1 MMTTKVFTGA
11 NVFMSKNLVPP
22 EQFDALHDALK
33 LNGAQ
38 VFLCCDPSRNALNDY
53 HVISS
58 PQHEKFG
65 DLQAKGCNLIGPQC
79 VLSCAKEQRQL
90 PQQEFTC
97 CLAMD
102 GVKILASGF
111 EKDEKVEIGKLVIAM
126 GGILH
131 TKASLDVSFVIVKNV
146 LAAKYKWAVNILK
159 KPVVTIN
166 WLHQCWKEHR
176 LVPQESFKVLPFSGL
191 TICVSRIP
199 ADERKE
205 MERIILQNGGKYS
218 PELTKKCS
226 HLICDIS
233 FLQSFC
239 KRIFFSPEG
248 DKYKVAT
255 RWGHI
260 HTVTKRWFDQ
270 SVARRA
276 CLNEESYPVQA
287 ASNTPNTV
295 RMTHQRS
302 LEKGMKNLQ
311 GLCSSAVTSNGQ
323 SVFCSRAADSD
334 LEATLSQNMSATSP
348 YVSDTK
354 EEEKSPAENPKSDYS
369 APVSTKDEDSGAL
382 TEQEKNGCEGGVADD
397 SQTDDNDLYLAD
409 CRILIVGFNASE
421 MRKLVNLVR
430 KGGGS
435 RYMSFGEKLT
445 HIIAGNPSENE
456 IKELRNLAALGVIH
470 VVKSGWLEDCD
481 RENKEVPVLRKHIA
495 YDLLLPKDPIHCSN
509 RATISTSMKRQGK
522 SQVHTMSSDEHAWR
536 STDSGCAMPSNKSR
550 ELENMNDIRTS
561 LRESR
566 VQHQPYTSNGKD
578 ELKILNESSCA
589 VNGGKPSSTVFKGRR
604 FCFSAS
610 FPADRRAEIIEWV
623 KQGGGVVVEDQDKTI
638 VHFTVECHGM
648 LRSEKDGAAAT
659 FVSSHWIK
667 SCLEDG
673 CLLDVGS
680 HILYSPLPCRVPFPA
695 FQSFC
700 VCVSQYDEKER
711 QLLRN
716 LCFTIGAKFVEK
728 LTKKVTHLL
737 CKFTSG
743 PKYEAACKWGI
754 QPATCEWIYE
764 CIRQNKVVSADPF
777 YPKEVTSED
786 REAGACTV
794 SQFPTQAFRMIS
806 GDTAS
811 QPQTLAQELINVR
824 TEAFAGRSTA
834 KIEMKYSSKLN
845 KKARLLVVEE
855 PNCSLSCSPKENN
868 AFCGANPPEK
878 NLTGSTNVGS
888 SIVPDVAAAIEDLL
902 EQTSKIHDQ
911 KSPSRSECDKE
922 LFTSGCN
929 NLAQGHGDGH
939 ATLGL
944 SNHWTNRFE
953 KEDETQSHS
962 GDATANVY
970 DHFSETQTDS
980 QVVGYAEDLSG
991 RQMIIDRVR
1000 TRSSGMS

>member
-1 MMTTKVFTGA
+1 
-11 NVFMSKNLVPP
+11 
-22 EQFDALHDALK
+22 
-33 LNGAQ
+33 
-38 VFLCCDPSRNALNDY
+38 
-53 HVISS
+53 
-58 PQHEKFG
+58 
-65 DLQAKGCNLIGPQC
+65 
-79 VLSCAKEQRQL
+79 
-90 PQQEFTC
+90 
-97 CLAMD
+97 MD

-111 EKDEKVEIGKLVIAM
+111 EMDEKVEIGKLVIAM
-126 GGILH
+126 GGVLQ

-146 LAAKYKWAVNILK
+146 LAAKYKWAYNILK
-159 KPVVTIN
+159 KPIVTIN

-176 LVPQESFKVLPFSGL
+176 LVPQESFKILPFSGL
-191 TICVSRIP
+191 TISVTRVP
-199 ADERKE
+199 ADERKD
-205 MERIILQNGGKYS
+205 MEKIILQNGGKYS
-218 PELTKKCS
+218 PELTRKCS
-226 HLICDIS
+226 HLICDV
-233 FLQSFC
+233 
-239 KRIFFSPEG
+239 PEG
-248 DKYKVAT
+248 DKFKVAK
-255 RWGHI
+255 RWGCI
-260 HTVTKRWFDQ
+260 HTVTKRWFEQ

-287 ASNTPNTV
+287 GSNTLSTV
-295 RMTHQRS
+295 RMTNQHS
-302 LEKGMKNLQ
+302 LEKGIRNLQ
-311 GLCSSAVTSNGQ
+311 GLSSLATASNAEP
-323 SVFCSRAADSD
+323 VFCSRVADSD
-334 LEATLSQNMSATSP
+334 LEATLSQNMSATSS
-348 YVSDTK
+348 YVPVFTK
-354 EEEKSPAENPKSDYS
+354 EPENSPAEYPKSDYS
-369 APVSTKDEDSGAL
+369 APVSTKGEKSGAS
-382 TEQEKNGCEGGVADD
+382 TEQENNGCDGVVADD
-397 SQTDDNDLYLAD
+397 SETDDNDLYLAD

-435 RYMSFGEKLT
+435 RYMSFSEKLT

-509 RATISTSMKRQGK
+509 GAAITTTMKRQGK
-522 SQVHTMSSDEHAWR
+522 SYLHPMSSDEQAWR
-536 STDSGCAMPSNKSR
+536 SRDSRCAMPSYENK
-550 ELENMNDIRTS
+550 ELENMNDVRTS
-561 LRESR
+561 LGENG
-566 VQHQPYTSNGKD
+566 VQHQPYASNGKE
-578 ELKILNESSCA
+578 ELKIPNESSCA
-589 VNGGKPSSTVFKGRR
+589 VDGRKPSSVFEGRQ

-610 FPADRRAEIIEWV
+610 FPADRRAEIVEWV
-623 KQGGGVVVEDQDKTI
+623 NQGGGVVVKDQNDTN

-648 LRSEKDGAAAT
+648 LRSEKAGAATT

-673 CLLDVGS
+673 CLLDVGN

-695 FQSFC
+695 FKSFRL
-700 VCVSQYDEKER
+700 CVSQYDEKER

-737 CKFTSG
+737 CKFTDG

-754 QPATCEWIYE
+754 QPVTCEWIYE
-764 CIRQNKVVSADPF
+764 CINQNKIVSADPF

-786 REAGACTV
+786 RDAGACTV
-794 SQFPTQAFRMIS
+794 SQFPTQAFGMIS

-811 QPQTLAQELINVR
+811 QPQTQPPQELVNVR

-834 KIEMKYSSKLN
+834 KEEKKYSSRWN

-855 PNCSLSCSPKENN
+855 PKCSLPCSPKESN
-868 AFCGANPPEK
+868 AFCGASPPEK
-878 NLTGSTNVGS
+878 NLTGSTNEGS
-888 SIVPDVAAAIEDLL
+888 SAVPDVAAAIEDLL

-911 KSPSRSECDKE
+911 KSPLRSECDKE

-929 NLAQGHGDGH
+929 NLAQAHGDHH

-953 KEDETQSHS
+953 KEDETHSHS

-1000 TRSSGMS
+1000 TRSSGLT

>member
-1 MMTTKVFTGA
+1 MMTTKVFNGA
-11 NVFMSKNLVPP
+11 NVFMSRNLVPP

-38 VFLCCDPSRNALNDY
+38 VLLCCDPSRNAPTDY

-79 VLSCAKEQRQL
+79 VLSCAKEQRPL
-90 PQQEFTC
+90 PQLGFTC

-111 EKDEKVEIGKLVIAM
+111 EMDEKVEIGKLVIAM
-126 GGILH
+126 GGVLQ

-146 LAAKYKWAVNILK
+146 LAAKYKWAYNILK
-159 KPVVTIN
+159 KPIVTIN

-176 LVPQESFKVLPFSGL
+176 LVPQESFKILPFSGL
-191 TICVSRIP
+191 TISVTRVP
-199 ADERKE
+199 ADERKD
-205 MERIILQNGGKYS
+205 MEKIILQNGGKYS
-218 PELTKKCS
+218 PELTRKCS
-226 HLICDIS
+226 HLICDV
-233 FLQSFC
+233 
-239 KRIFFSPEG
+239 PEG
-248 DKYKVAT
+248 DKFKVAK
-255 RWGHI
+255 RWGCI
-260 HTVTKRWFDQ
+260 HTVTKRWFEQ

-287 ASNTPNTV
+287 GSNTLSTV
-295 RMTHQRS
+295 RMTNQHS
-302 LEKGMKNLQ
+302 LEKGIRNLQ
-311 GLCSSAVTSNGQ
+311 GLSSLATASNAEPF
-323 SVFCSRAADSD
+323 FCSRVADSD
-334 LEATLSQNMSATSP
+334 LEATLSQNMSATSS
-348 YVSDTK
+348 YVPVFTK
-354 EEEKSPAENPKSDYS
+354 EPENSPAEYPKSDYS
-369 APVSTKDEDSGAL
+369 APVSTKGEKSGAT
-382 TEQEKNGCEGGVADD
+382 TEQENNGCDGVVADD
-397 SQTDDNDLYLAD
+397 SETDDNDLYLAD

-435 RYMSFGEKLT
+435 RYMSFSEKLT

-495 YDLLLPKDPIHCSN
+495 YDLLLPKDPMHCSN
-509 RATISTSMKRQGK
+509 GAAITTTMKRQGK
-522 SQVHTMSSDEHAWR
+522 SYVHPMSSDEQAWR
-536 STDSGCAMPSNKSR
+536 SKDSRCAMPSYENK
-550 ELENMNDIRTS
+550 ELENMNDVGTS
-561 LRESR
+561 LGENG
-566 VQHQPYTSNGKD
+566 VQHQPYASNGKE
-578 ELKILNESSCA
+578 ELKIPNESSCA
-589 VNGGKPSSTVFKGRR
+589 VNGRKPSSVFEGRQ

-610 FPADRRAEIIEWV
+610 FPADRRAEIVEWV
-623 KQGGGVVVEDQDKTI
+623 NQGGGVVVKDQNDTN

-648 LRSEKDGAAAT
+648 LRSEKAGAATT

-673 CLLDVGS
+673 CLLDVGN

-695 FQSFC
+695 FKSFRL
-700 VCVSQYDEKER
+700 CVSQYDEKER

-737 CKFTSG
+737 CKFTDG

-754 QPATCEWIYE
+754 QPVTCEWIYE
-764 CIRQNKVVSADPF
+764 CIKQNKIVSADPF

-794 SQFPTQAFRMIS
+794 SQFPTQAFGMIS
-806 GDTAS
+806 GDTVS
-811 QPQTLAQELINVR
+811 QPQTQHQELVNVR

-834 KIEMKYSSKLN
+834 KEEKKYSSTWN

-855 PNCSLSCSPKENN
+855 PKCSLSCSPKESN
-868 AFCGANPPEK
+868 AFCGASPPEK
-878 NLTGSTNVGS
+878 NLIGSTNEGS
-888 SIVPDVAAAIEDLL
+888 SAVPDVAAAIEDLL

-929 NLAQGHGDGH
+929 NLAQGHGDHH

-953 KEDETQSHS
+953 KEDETHTHS

-1000 TRSSGMS
+1000 TRSSGLT

>member
-1 MMTTKVFTGA
+1 MTTKVFNGA
-11 NVFMSKNLVPP
+11 NVFMSRNLVPP

-38 VFLCCDPSRNALNDY
+38 VLLCCDPSRNAPTDY

-79 VLSCAKEQRQL
+79 VLSCAKEQRPL
-90 PQQEFTC
+90 PQQGFTC

-111 EKDEKVEIGKLVIAM
+111 EMDEKVEIGKLVIAM
-126 GGILH
+126 GGVLQ

-146 LAAKYKWAVNILK
+146 LAAKYKWAYNILK
-159 KPVVTIN
+159 KPIVTIN

-176 LVPQESFKVLPFSGL
+176 LVPQESFKILPFSGL
-191 TICVSRIP
+191 TISVTRVP
-199 ADERKE
+199 ADERKD
-205 MERIILQNGGKYS
+205 MEKIILQNGGKYS
-218 PELTKKCS
+218 PELTRKCS
-226 HLICDIS
+226 HLICDV
-233 FLQSFC
+233 
-239 KRIFFSPEG
+239 PEG
-248 DKYKVAT
+248 DKFKVAK
-255 RWGHI
+255 RWGCI
-260 HTVTKRWFDQ
+260 HTVTKRWFEQ

-287 ASNTPNTV
+287 GSNTLSTV
-295 RMTHQRS
+295 RMTNQHS
-302 LEKGMKNLQ
+302 LEKGIRNLQ
-311 GLCSSAVTSNGQ
+311 GLSSLATASNAEP
-323 SVFCSRAADSD
+323 VFCSRVADSD
-334 LEATLSQNMSATSP
+334 LEATLSQNMSATSS
-348 YVSDTK
+348 YVPVFTK
-354 EEEKSPAENPKSDYS
+354 EPENSPAEYPKSDYS
-369 APVSTKDEDSGAL
+369 APVSTKGEKSGAS
-382 TEQEKNGCEGGVADD
+382 TEQENNGCDGVVADD
-397 SQTDDNDLYLAD
+397 SETDDNDLYLAD

-435 RYMSFGEKLT
+435 RYMSFSEKLT

-509 RATISTSMKRQGK
+509 GAAITTTMKRQGK
-522 SQVHTMSSDEHAWR
+522 SYLHPMSSDEQAWR
-536 STDSGCAMPSNKSR
+536 SRDSRCAMPSYENK
-550 ELENMNDIRTS
+550 ELENMNDVRTS
-561 LRESR
+561 LGENG
-566 VQHQPYTSNGKD
+566 VQHQPYASNGKE
-578 ELKILNESSCA
+578 ELKIPNESSCA
-589 VNGGKPSSTVFKGRR
+589 VDGRKPSSVFEGRQ

-610 FPADRRAEIIEWV
+610 FPADRRAEIVEWV
-623 KQGGGVVVEDQDKTI
+623 NQGGGVVVKDQNDTN

-648 LRSEKDGAAAT
+648 LRSEKAGAATT

-673 CLLDVGS
+673 CLLDVGN

-695 FQSFC
+695 FKSFRL
-700 VCVSQYDEKER
+700 CVSQYDEKER

-737 CKFTSG
+737 CKFTDG

-754 QPATCEWIYE
+754 QPVTCEWIYE
-764 CIRQNKVVSADPF
+764 CINQNKIVSADPF

-786 REAGACTV
+786 RDAGACTV
-794 SQFPTQAFRMIS
+794 SQFPTQAFGMIS

-811 QPQTLAQELINVR
+811 QPQTQPPQELVNVR

-834 KIEMKYSSKLN
+834 KEEKKYSSRWN

-855 PNCSLSCSPKENN
+855 PKCSLPCSPKESN
-868 AFCGANPPEK
+868 AFCGASPPEK
-878 NLTGSTNVGS
+878 NLTGSTNEGS
-888 SIVPDVAAAIEDLL
+888 SAVPDVAAAIEDLL

-911 KSPSRSECDKE
+911 KSPLRSECDKE

-929 NLAQGHGDGH
+929 NLAQAHGDHH

-953 KEDETQSHS
+953 KEDETHSHS

-1000 TRSSGMS
+1000 TRSSGLT

>member
-1 MMTTKVFTGA
+1 MTTTKVFTGA
-11 NVFMSKNLVPP
+11 YVFMSRNLVPP

-38 VFLCCDPSRNALNDY
+38 VFLCCDPSRNAPTDY

-58 PQHEKFG
+58 THHDKFG

-90 PQQEFTC
+90 PQQGFTC

-111 EKDEKVEIGKLVIAM
+111 EMDEKVEIGKLVNAM
-126 GGILH
+126 GGILQ

-159 KPVVTIN
+159 KPIVTIS

-191 TICVSRIP
+191 TICVTRIP

-205 MERIILQNGGKYS
+205 MEKIILQNGGKYS

-226 HLICDIS
+226 HLICDA
-233 FLQSFC
+233 
-239 KRIFFSPEG
+239 PEG
-248 DKYKVAT
+248 DKYKVAK

-276 CLNEESYPVQA
+276 CLNEESYPVQ
-287 ASNTPNTV
+287 SGSHTSSTV
-295 RMTHQRS
+295 RMTHQHS
-302 LEKGMKNLQ
+302 LEKGMRNLQ
-311 GLCSSAVTSNGQ
+311 GSLAAASSAQ
-323 SVFCSRAADSD
+323 PVFCSRAADSD
-334 LEATLSQNMSATSP
+334 LEATLSQNVSATSS
-348 YVSDTK
+348 YVPITK
-354 EEEKSPAENPKSDYS
+354 EEENSPAVNQKIDYS
-369 APVSTKDEDSGAL
+369 APVSTKDEDSGAP
-382 TEQEKNGCEGGVADD
+382 TEQEKNGCDGGVADD

-409 CRILIVGFNASE
+409 CRILVVGFNATE

-435 RYMSFGEKLT
+435 RYMSFSEKLT

-456 IKELRNLAALGVIH
+456 IKELRNLVALGVIH

-495 YDLLLPKDPIHCSN
+495 YDLLLPKDPIHSSN
-509 RATISTSMKRQGK
+509 GATISTGMKRQGK
-522 SQVHTMSSDEHAWR
+522 SYMHTMSSDEHTQR
-536 STDSGCAMPSNKSR
+536 SMDSGCDMPSNKSK
-550 ELENMNDIRTS
+550 ELENMNDGRTS
-561 LRESR
+561 SRENG
-566 VQHQPYTSNGKD
+566 VQHQRYASNVKD
-578 ELKILNESSCA
+578 EFKILNESSSA
-589 VNGGKPSSTVFKGRR
+589 INSRKPSSVFEGRR
-604 FCFSAS
+604 FCFSAT
-610 FPADRRAEIIEWV
+610 FPTDRRAEIVEWV
-623 KQGGGVVVEDQDKTI
+623 RQGGGEVVEDQNGTV

-648 LRSEKDGAAAT
+648 LRSTKDSVAT

-695 FQSFC
+695 FQSFRL
-700 VCVSQYDEKER
+700 CVSQYDEKER

-737 CKFTSG
+737 CKFTDG
-743 PKYEAACKWGI
+743 PKYEAARKWGI
-754 QPATCEWIYE
+754 QPVTCEWIYE
-764 CIRQNKVVSADPF
+764 CIRQNKIVSADPF

-786 REAGACTV
+786 REAGVCTT

-806 GDTAS
+806 GDPAS
-811 QPQTLAQELINVR
+811 QPQTQPQELKNVR

-834 KIEMKYSSKLN
+834 KQEKKNSSRWN

-855 PNCSLSCSPKENN
+855 FNSSLSCSSKESN
-868 AFCGANPPEK
+868 AFCGANLPEK
-878 NLTGSTNVGS
+878 NPTGSTNDGS
-888 SIVPDVAAAIEDLL
+888 FAVPDVAAAIEDLL

-922 LFTSGCN
+922 VFTSGCN
-929 NLAQGHGDGH
+929 NLAQVHGDHH
-939 ATLGL
+939 AALGL

-953 KEDETQSHS
+953 EKDETQSHS
-962 GDATANVY
+962 GDATANAY

-1000 TRSSGMS
+1000 TRSSGMT

>member
-1 MMTTKVFTGA
+1 MMTTKVFNGT
-11 NVFMSKNLVPP
+11 NVFMSRNLVPP

-38 VFLCCDPSRNALNDY
+38 VFLCCDPSRNAPTDY

-79 VLSCAKEQRQL
+79 VLSCAKEQRPL
-90 PQQEFTC
+90 PQQGFTC

-111 EKDEKVEIGKLVIAM
+111 EMDEKVEIGKLVIAM
-126 GGILH
+126 GGVLQ

-146 LAAKYKWAVNILK
+146 LAAKYKWAYNILK
-159 KPVVTIN
+159 KPIVTVN

-176 LVPQESFKVLPFSGL
+176 LVPQESFKILPFSGL
-191 TICVSRIP
+191 TISVTRVP
-199 ADERKE
+199 A
-205 MERIILQNGGKYS
+205 
-218 PELTKKCS
+218 
-226 HLICDIS
+226 
-233 FLQSFC
+233 
-239 KRIFFSPEG
+239 
-248 DKYKVAT
+248 
-255 RWGHI
+255 
-260 HTVTKRWFDQ
+260 
-270 SVARRA
+270 A

-287 ASNTPNTV
+287 GSNTLSTV
-295 RMTHQRS
+295 RMTNQHS
-302 LEKGMKNLQ
+302 LEKGIRNLQ
-311 GLCSSAVTSNGQ
+311 GLSSLATASNAEP
-323 SVFCSRAADSD
+323 VFCSRVADSD
-334 LEATLSQNMSATSP
+334 LEATLSQNMSATSS
-348 YVSDTK
+348 YVPVFTK
-354 EEEKSPAENPKSDYS
+354 EPENSHAEYPKSDYS
-369 APVSTKDEDSGAL
+369 APVSTKGEKSGAS
-382 TEQEKNGCEGGVADD
+382 TEQENNGCDGVVADD
-397 SQTDDNDLYLAD
+397 SETDDNDLYLAD

-435 RYMSFGEKLT
+435 RYMSFSEKLT

-509 RATISTSMKRQGK
+509 GAAITTTMKRQGK
-522 SQVHTMSSDEHAWR
+522 SYVHPISSDEQAWR
-536 STDSGCAMPSNKSR
+536 SRDSRCAMPSYENK
-550 ELENMNDIRTS
+550 ELENMNDVRTS
-561 LRESR
+561 LGENG
-566 VQHQPYTSNGKD
+566 VQHQPYASNGK
-578 ELKILNESSCA
+578 EEFKIPNESSCA
-589 VNGGKPSSTVFKGRR
+589 VNGRKPSSVFEGRQ

-610 FPADRRAEIIEWV
+610 FPADRRAEIVEWV
-623 KQGGGVVVEDQDKTI
+623 NQGGGVVVKDLNDTN

-648 LRSEKDGAAAT
+648 LRSEKAGAATT

-673 CLLDVGS
+673 CLLDVGN

-695 FQSFC
+695 FKSFRL
-700 VCVSQYDEKER
+700 CVSQYDEKER

-737 CKFTSG
+737 CKFTDG

-754 QPATCEWIYE
+754 QPVTCEWIYE
-764 CIRQNKVVSADPF
+764 CINQNKIVSADPF

-794 SQFPTQAFRMIS
+794 SQFPTQAFGMIS

-811 QPQTLAQELINVR
+811 QPQTQPPQELVNVR
-824 TEAFAGRSTA
+824 TEAFAGRSAA
-834 KIEMKYSSKLN
+834 KEEKKYSSRWN

-855 PNCSLSCSPKENN
+855 PKCSLPCSPKGSN
-868 AFCGANPPEK
+868 AFCGASPPEK
-878 NLTGSTNVGS
+878 NLTGSTNEGS
-888 SIVPDVAAAIEDLL
+888 SAVPDVAAAIEDLL

-929 NLAQGHGDGH
+929 NLAQAHGDHH

-953 KEDETQSHS
+953 KEDETHSHS

-1000 TRSSGMS
+1000 TRSSGLT

>member
-1 MMTTKVFTGA
+1 MMTAKVFTGV
-11 NVFMSKNLVPP
+11 NVFMSRNLVPP

-38 VFLCCDPSRNALNDY
+38 VFLCCDPSQNAPNDY

-58 PQHEKFG
+58 PLHEKFG

-79 VLSCAKEQRQL
+79 VLSCAKEQRPL
-90 PQQEFTC
+90 PKKGFTC

-102 GVKILASGF
+102 AVKILVSGF
-111 EKDEKVEIGKLVIAM
+111 EMDEKVEIGKLVIAM
-126 GGILH
+126 GGVLQ

-159 KPVVTIN
+159 KPIVTIN

-176 LVPQESFKVLPFSGL
+176 LVPQESFKVLAFSGL
-191 TICVSRIP
+191 TICVTRIP

-205 MERIILQNGGKYS
+205 MEKIILQNGGKYS
-218 PELTKKCS
+218 PELTKKCT
-226 HLICDIS
+226 HLI
-233 FLQSFC
+233 FNKLQ
-239 KRIFFSPEG
+239 
-248 DKYKVAT
+248 KVTNT
-255 RWGHI
+255 RLPKDG
-260 HTVTKRWFDQ
+260 VTYILLPRSGLTNLLQ
-270 SVARRA
+270 
-276 CLNEESYPVQA
+276 EEA
-287 ASNTPNTV
+287 GSNTLSTL
-295 RMTHQRS
+295 RMTNQHS
-302 LEKGMKNLQ
+302 LEKGMTNLQ
-311 GLCSSAVTSNGQ
+311 RLSSLATASNAEP
-323 SVFCSRAADSD
+323 VLYSRAADSD
-334 LEATLSQNMSATSP
+334 LEATLSQNMSATSSYAP
-348 YVSDTK
+348 VLTK
-354 EEEKSPAENPKSDYS
+354 EEENSPAENPKSDYS
-369 APVSTKDEDSGAL
+369 VPISTKDEDSGAP
-382 TEQEKNGCEGGVADD
+382 TEQEKNGCDGDVADD

-495 YDLLLPKDPIHCSN
+495 YDLLLPKDPMHCSN
-509 RATISTSMKRQGK
+509 GAAISTSMKRLGK
-522 SQVHTMSSDEHAWR
+522 SYVHTMSSDEHARR
-536 STDSGCAMPSNKSR
+536 STDSGCAMPSNKSK
-550 ELENMNDIRTS
+550 ELETMNDVRTS
-561 LRESR
+561 LRENG
-566 VQHQPYTSNGKD
+566 VQHQPHASNGK
-578 ELKILNESSCA
+578 EEFKLPNESSCA
-589 VNGGKPSSTVFKGRR
+589 VNGRKPSSVFEGRR

-610 FPADRRAEIIEWV
+610 FPADRRAEIVEWIS
-623 KQGGGVVVEDQDKTI
+623 QGGGVVVEDQNETN
-638 VHFTVECHGM
+638 VHFTVQCHGM
-648 LRSEKDGAAAT
+648 LCSEKEGAAAT

-680 HILYSPLPCRVPFPA
+680 HILYSPLPCRVPFSA
-695 FQSFC
+695 FQSFRL
-700 VCVSQYDEKER
+700 CVSQYDVKER

-728 LTKKVTHLL
+728 LTKRVTHLL

-743 PKYEAACKWGI
+743 PKFEAACKWGI
-754 QPATCEWIYE
+754 QPVTCEWIYE
-764 CIRQNKVVSADPF
+764 CIKQNKVVSADPF

-786 REAGACTV
+786 REAGVCTM

-806 GDTAS
+806 GDTSS
-811 QPQTLAQELINVR
+811 QPQTQAQELINVR
-824 TEAFAGRSTA
+824 TETFVGRSTA
-834 KIEMKYSSKLN
+834 KEEMKYSSRCN
-845 KKARLLVVEE
+845 KKAKLLVVEK
-855 PNCSLSCSPKENN
+855 PNCSLPCSPNEND
-868 AFCGANPPEK
+868 ASFCGANPPEK
-878 NLTGSTNVGS
+878 NLIGSTKEGS
-888 SIVPDVAAAIEDLL
+888 SAVPDVAAAIEDLL
-902 EQTSKIHDQ
+902 EQTSKIHDK

-929 NLAQGHGDGH
+929 TLAQGHGDHH
-939 ATLGL
+939 AMLGL

-953 KEDETQSHS
+953 KKDETNSHS

-970 DHFSETQTDS
+970 DHFSETQSDS

-1000 TRSSGMS
+1000 TRSSGMT

>member
-1 MMTTKVFTGA
+1 MMTTKVFNGA
-11 NVFMSKNLVPP
+11 SVFMSRNLVPP
-22 EQFDALHDALK
+22 EEFDALHDALK
-33 LNGAQ
+33 HNGAL
-38 VFLCCDPSRNALNDY
+38 VFLCCDPSRNSCTDY

-58 PQHEKFG
+58 PHHEKFG

-79 VLSCAKEQRQL
+79 VLSCAKEQRPL
-90 PQQEFTC
+90 PQQGFTC

-111 EKDEKVEIGKLVIAM
+111 EMDEKVELGKLVSAM
-126 GGILH
+126 GGVLH

-146 LAAKYKWAVNILK
+146 LAAKYKWAVNKLK
-159 KPVVTIN
+159 KPIVTID
-166 WLHQCWKEHR
+166 WLQQCWKEHR

-191 TICVSRIP
+191 TICVTRIP
-199 ADERKE
+199 IDERKE
-205 MERIILQNGGKYS
+205 MEKIILQNGGKYS
-218 PELTKKCS
+218 PELTRKCS
-226 HLICDIS
+226 HLICNA
-233 FLQSFC
+233 
-239 KRIFFSPEG
+239 PEG
-248 DKYKVAT
+248 EKYKVAK

-276 CLNEESYPVQA
+276 CLDEESYPVQA
-287 ASNTPNTV
+287 GSPNTMTTL
-295 RMTHQRS
+295 RMTNQHS
-302 LEKGMKNLQ
+302 LKKGMRNLQ
-311 GLCSSAVTSNGQ
+311 GLSSLATPSNAEPVLCSGAS
-323 SVFCSRAADSD
+323 DSYV
-334 LEATLSQNMSATSP
+334 EATLSQDMSDAP
-348 YVSDTK
+348 VLTK
-354 EEEKSPAENPKSDYS
+354 EEENLAPAENPKSDYS
-369 APVSTKDEDSGAL
+369 APVSTKNEQSGAPI
-382 TEQEKNGCEGGVADD
+382 EQEKNDCDGGVADD
-397 SQTDDNDLYLAD
+397 SQTDDNDFYLAD

-456 IKELRNLAALGVIH
+456 IKELRNLAALGVVH
-470 VVKSGWLEDCD
+470 VVKSGWLQDCD
-481 RENKEVPVLRKHIA
+481 REKKEVPVLRKHIA

-509 RATISTSMKRQGK
+509 GAGTSTSMKRQGK
-522 SQVHTMSSDEHAWR
+522 SYVHTISSDEHAWR
-536 STDSGCAMPSNKSR
+536 GTDSGCTMPSDKNK

-561 LRESR
+561 LRENG
-566 VQHQPYTSNGKD
+566 VQHQPYSSNHKD
-578 ELKILNESSCA
+578 EKLLNESGCA
-589 VNGGKPSSTVFKGRR
+589 VNGRKPSSVFEGRR

-610 FPADRRAEIIEWV
+610 FPVDRRAEIVEWV
-623 KQGGGVVVEDQDKTI
+623 SQGGGVVVEDQTETN
-638 VHFTVECHGM
+638 VHFTVECHGT

-695 FQSFC
+695 FQSFHF
-700 VCVSQYDEKER
+700 CVSQYDEKER

-716 LCFTIGAKFVEK
+716 LCFTIGAKFAEK
-728 LTKKVTHLL
+728 LTKRVTHLL
-737 CKFTSG
+737 CKFISG
-743 PKYEAACKWGI
+743 PKYEVACKWGI
-754 QPATCEWIYE
+754 QPVTCEWIYE
-764 CIRQNKVVSADPF
+764 CIKLNKIVSPDPF

-786 REAGACTV
+786 REAGVCTT
-794 SQFPTQAFRMIS
+794 SQFPTQAVRMIS
-806 GDTAS
+806 GDTSS
-811 QPQTLAQELINVR
+811 QPQSQPQELINLR
-824 TEAFAGRSTA
+824 TEAFAGRSIA
-834 KIEMKYSSKLN
+834 KEEMKHSSRWN

-855 PNCSLSCSPKENN
+855 TNCSLTCVSNENN
-868 AFCGANPPEK
+868 AFCGTNPPEK
-878 NLTGSTNVGS
+878 NMIGSTKEGS
-888 SIVPDVAAAIEDLL
+888 SAVPDVAAAIEDLL

-911 KSPSRSECDKE
+911 KSPSRIECDKE

-929 NLAQGHGDGH
+929 TLAQGHGDH
-939 ATLGL
+939 HTTLGL
-944 SNHWTNRFE
+944 SNDWTTRFE
-953 KEDETQSHS
+953 KKDDSHGHS

-1000 TRSSGMS
+1000 TRSSGLT

>member
-1 MMTTKVFTGA
+1 MTTKVFNGA
-11 NVFMSKNLVPP
+11 NVFMSRNLVPP

-38 VFLCCDPSRNALNDY
+38 VLLCCDPSRNAPTDY

-79 VLSCAKEQRQL
+79 VLSCAKEQRPL
-90 PQQEFTC
+90 PQQGFTC

-111 EKDEKVEIGKLVIAM
+111 EMDEKVEIGKLVIAM
-126 GGILH
+126 GGVLQ

-146 LAAKYKWAVNILK
+146 LAAKYKWAYNILK
-159 KPVVTIN
+159 KPIVTIN

-176 LVPQESFKVLPFSGL
+176 LVPQESFKILPFSGL
-191 TICVSRIP
+191 TISVTRVP
-199 ADERKE
+199 ADERKD
-205 MERIILQNGGKYS
+205 MEKIILQNGGKYS
-218 PELTKKCS
+218 PELTRKCS
-226 HLICDIS
+226 HLICDV
-233 FLQSFC
+233 
-239 KRIFFSPEG
+239 PEG
-248 DKYKVAT
+248 DKFKVAK
-255 RWGHI
+255 RWGCI
-260 HTVTKRWFDQ
+260 HTVTKRWFEQ

-287 ASNTPNTV
+287 GSNTLSTV
-295 RMTHQRS
+295 RMTNQHS
-302 LEKGMKNLQ
+302 LEKGIRNLQ
-311 GLCSSAVTSNGQ
+311 GLSSLATASNAEP
-323 SVFCSRAADSD
+323 VFCSRVADSD
-334 LEATLSQNMSATSP
+334 LEATLSQNMSATSS
-348 YVSDTK
+348 YVPVFTK
-354 EEEKSPAENPKSDYS
+354 EPENSPAEYPKSDYS
-369 APVSTKDEDSGAL
+369 APVSTKGEKSGAS
-382 TEQEKNGCEGGVADD
+382 TEQENNGCDGVVADD
-397 SQTDDNDLYLAD
+397 SETDDNDLYLAD

-435 RYMSFGEKLT
+435 RYMSFSEKLT

-509 RATISTSMKRQGK
+509 GAAITTTMKRQGK
-522 SQVHTMSSDEHAWR
+522 SYLHPMSSDEQAWR
-536 STDSGCAMPSNKSR
+536 SRDSRCAMPSYENK
-550 ELENMNDIRTS
+550 ELENMNDVRTS
-561 LRESR
+561 LGENG
-566 VQHQPYTSNGKD
+566 VQHQPYASNGKE
-578 ELKILNESSCA
+578 ELKIPNESSCA
-589 VNGGKPSSTVFKGRR
+589 VDGRKPSSVFEGRQ

-610 FPADRRAEIIEWV
+610 FPADRRAEIVEWV
-623 KQGGGVVVEDQDKTI
+623 NQGGGVVVKDQNDTN

-648 LRSEKDGAAAT
+648 LRSEKAGAATT

-673 CLLDVGS
+673 CLLDVGN

-695 FQSFC
+695 FKSFRL
-700 VCVSQYDEKER
+700 CVSQYDEKER

-737 CKFTSG
+737 CKFTDG

-754 QPATCEWIYE
+754 QPVTCEWIYE
-764 CIRQNKVVSADPF
+764 CINQNKIVSADPF

-786 REAGACTV
+786 RDAGACTV
-794 SQFPTQAFRMIS
+794 SQFPTQAFGMIS

-811 QPQTLAQELINVR
+811 QPQTQPPQELVNVR

-834 KIEMKYSSKLN
+834 KEEKKYSSRWN

-855 PNCSLSCSPKENN
+855 PKCSLPCSPKESN
-868 AFCGANPPEK
+868 AFCGASPPEK
-878 NLTGSTNVGS
+878 NLTGSTNEGS
-888 SIVPDVAAAIEDLL
+888 SAVPDVAAAIEDLL

-911 KSPSRSECDKE
+911 KSPLRSECDKE
-922 LFTSGCN
+922 LFTAGCN
-929 NLAQGHGDGH
+929 NLAQAHGDHH

-953 KEDETQSHS
+953 KEDETHSHS

-1000 TRSSGMS
+1000 TRSSGLT

>member
-1 MMTTKVFTGA
+1 MMTTKVFNGA
-11 NVFMSKNLVPP
+11 NAFMSRNLVPP

-38 VFLCCDPSRNALNDY
+38 VLLCCDPSRNAPTDY

-79 VLSCAKEQRQL
+79 ILSCAKEQRPL
-90 PQQEFTC
+90 PQQGFTC

-111 EKDEKVEIGKLVIAM
+111 EMDEKVEIGKLVIAM
-126 GGILH
+126 GGVLQ

-146 LAAKYKWAVNILK
+146 LAAKYKWAYNILK
-159 KPVVTIN
+159 KPIVTIN

-176 LVPQESFKVLPFSGL
+176 LVPQESFKILPFSGL
-191 TICVSRIP
+191 TISVTRVP
-199 ADERKE
+199 ADERKD
-205 MERIILQNGGKYS
+205 MEKIILQNGGKYS
-218 PELTKKCS
+218 PELTRKCS
-226 HLICDIS
+226 HLICDV
-233 FLQSFC
+233 
-239 KRIFFSPEG
+239 PEG
-248 DKYKVAT
+248 DKFKVAK
-255 RWGHI
+255 RWGCI
-260 HTVTKRWFDQ
+260 HTVTKRWFEQ

-287 ASNTPNTV
+287 GSNTLSTV
-295 RMTHQRS
+295 RMTNQHS
-302 LEKGMKNLQ
+302 LEKGIRNLQ
-311 GLCSSAVTSNGQ
+311 GLSSLATASSAEP
-323 SVFCSRAADSD
+323 VFCSRVADSD
-334 LEATLSQNMSATSP
+334 LEATLSQNMSATSSYAP
-348 YVSDTK
+348 VFTK
-354 EEEKSPAENPKSDYS
+354 EPENSPAEYPKSDYS
-369 APVSTKDEDSGAL
+369 APVSTKGKKSGAS
-382 TEQEKNGCEGGVADD
+382 TEQENNGCDGVVADD
-397 SQTDDNDLYLAD
+397 SETDDNDLYLAD

-435 RYMSFGEKLT
+435 RYMSFSEKLT

-509 RATISTSMKRQGK
+509 GAAITTTMKRQGK
-522 SQVHTMSSDEHAWR
+522 SYVHPMSSDEQAWR
-536 STDSGCAMPSNKSR
+536 SRDSRCAMPSYENK
-550 ELENMNDIRTS
+550 ELENMNDVRTS
-561 LRESR
+561 LGENG
-566 VQHQPYTSNGKD
+566 VQHQPYASNGK
-578 ELKILNESSCA
+578 EEFKIPNESSCA
-589 VNGGKPSSTVFKGRR
+589 VNGRKPSSVFEGRQ

-610 FPADRRAEIIEWV
+610 FPADRRAEIVEWV
-623 KQGGGVVVEDQDKTI
+623 NQGGGVVVKDQNDTN

-648 LRSEKDGAAAT
+648 LRSEKAGAATT

-673 CLLDVGS
+673 CLLDVGN

-695 FQSFC
+695 FKSFRL
-700 VCVSQYDEKER
+700 CVSQYDEKER

-737 CKFTSG
+737 CKFTDG

-754 QPATCEWIYE
+754 QPVTCEWIYE
-764 CIRQNKVVSADPF
+764 CINQNKIVSADPF

-794 SQFPTQAFRMIS
+794 SQFPTQAFGMIS

-811 QPQTLAQELINVR
+811 QPLQELVNVR

-834 KIEMKYSSKLN
+834 KEEKKYSSRWN

-855 PNCSLSCSPKENN
+855 PKCSLPCSPKESN
-868 AFCGANPPEK
+868 AFCGASPPEK
-878 NLTGSTNVGS
+878 NLTGSTNEGS
-888 SIVPDVAAAIEDLL
+888 SAVPDVAAAIEDLL

-929 NLAQGHGDGH
+929 NLAQAHGDHH

-1000 TRSSGMS
+1000 TRSSGLT

>member
-1 MMTTKVFTGA
+1 MMTTKVFNGA
-11 NVFMSKNLVPP
+11 NVFMSRNLVPP

-38 VFLCCDPSRNALNDY
+38 VFLCCDPSRNAPTDY
-53 HVISS
+53 HLISN
-58 PQHEKFG
+58 PQHDKFG

-79 VLSCAKEQRQL
+79 VLSCAKEQRPL
-90 PQQEFTC
+90 PKQGFTC

-111 EKDEKVEIGKLVIAM
+111 EMDEKVEIGKLVIAM
-126 GGILH
+126 GGVLQ

-146 LAAKYKWAVNILK
+146 LAAKYKWALNVLK
-159 KPVVTIN
+159 KPIVTIN

-176 LVPQESFKVLPFSGL
+176 LVPQDSFKVLPFSGL
-191 TICVSRIP
+191 TICVTRIP
-199 ADERKE
+199 GDERKE
-205 MERIILQNGGKYS
+205 MEKIILQNGGKYS

-226 HLICDIS
+226 HLICDT
-233 FLQSFC
+233 
-239 KRIFFSPEG
+239 PEG
-248 DKYKVAT
+248 DKYKVAK
-255 RWGHI
+255 RWGLI
-260 HTVTKRWFDQ
+260 HTVTKKWFDQ

-287 ASNTPNTV
+287 GSNTLSTV
-295 RMTHQRS
+295 RMTNQHS
-302 LEKGMKNLQ
+302 LEKGMRNLQ
-311 GLCSSAVTSNGQ
+311 GLSSLATASNADP
-323 SVFCSRAADSD
+323 VLCSRVADSD
-334 LEATLSQNMSATSP
+334 LQATLSQNMSATSSYAP
-348 YVSDTK
+348 VFTK
-354 EEEKSPAENPKSDYS
+354 EENSPAENPKSDYRV
-369 APVSTKDEDSGAL
+369 PVSTKDEDSGAP
-382 TEQEKNGCEGGVADD
+382 TEQEMNGCDDGVADD

-481 RENKEVPVLRKHIA
+481 RENKEIPVLRKHIA
-495 YDLLLPKDPIHCSN
+495 YDLLLPKDPVHSST
-509 RATISTSMKRQGK
+509 RAAISMSMKRQEK
-522 SQVHTMSSDEHAWR
+522 SYVHAMSSDEHAWR
-536 STDSGCAMPSNKSR
+536 STDSGCAMPSNKSK
-550 ELENMNDIRTS
+550 ELENMNDFRTS
-561 LRESR
+561 LRENR
-566 VQHQPYTSNGKD
+566 VQHQPYASNGKD
-578 ELKILNESSCA
+578 EFKILNESSCA
-589 VNGGKPSSTVFKGRR
+589 VNGRRPSSVFEGRR

-610 FPADRRAEIIEWV
+610 FPADRRAEIVEWV
-623 KQGGGVVVEDQDKTI
+623 SQGGGVVVEDPNETS

-648 LRSEKDGAAAT
+648 FCSKNDGVAAT

-695 FQSFC
+695 FQSFRL
-700 VCVSQYDEKER
+700 CVSQYDEKER

-728 LTKKVTHLL
+728 LTKRVTHLL
-737 CKFTSG
+737 CKFISG

-754 QPATCEWIYE
+754 QPVTCEWIYE
-764 CIRQNKVVSADPF
+764 CIKQNKVLSADPF

-786 REAGACTV
+786 REAGACTM
-794 SQFPTQAFRMIS
+794 SQFPTQAFRTIS

-811 QPQTLAQELINVR
+811 QPQTQPQEFINVR
-824 TEAFAGRSTA
+824 TEAFAGSNTA
-834 KIEMKYSSKLN
+834 KEDMKYSNRWN
-845 KKARLLVVEE
+845 KKARLFVVEE
-855 PNCSLSCSPKENN
+855 PNCSYSCLSSENN
-868 AFCGANPPEK
+868 AFCGADPPEK
-878 NLTGSTNVGS
+878 NLIGGIKEGS
-888 SIVPDVAAAIEDLL
+888 SAVPDVAAAIEDLL

-922 LFTSGCN
+922 LFTSGSTT
-929 NLAQGHGDGH
+929 LAQGDGDH
-939 ATLGL
+939 PATLGL

-953 KEDETQSHS
+953 KKDESHSNS

-1000 TRSSGMS
+1000 TRSSGMT

>member
-1 MMTTKVFTGA
+1 MMTTKVFNGA
-11 NVFMSKNLVPP
+11 NVFMSRNLVPP

-38 VFLCCDPSRNALNDY
+38 VFLCCDPSRNALTDY

-79 VLSCAKEQRQL
+79 VLSCAKEQRPL
-90 PQQEFTC
+90 PQQGFTC

-111 EKDEKVEIGKLVIAM
+111 EMDEKVEIGKLVIAM
-126 GGILH
+126 GGVLQ

-146 LAAKYKWAVNILK
+146 LAAKYKWAYNILK
-159 KPVVTIN
+159 KPIVTIN

-176 LVPQESFKVLPFSGL
+176 LVPQESFKILPFSGL
-191 TICVSRIP
+191 TISVTRVP
-199 ADERKE
+199 A
-205 MERIILQNGGKYS
+205 
-218 PELTKKCS
+218 
-226 HLICDIS
+226 
-233 FLQSFC
+233 
-239 KRIFFSPEG
+239 
-248 DKYKVAT
+248 
-255 RWGHI
+255 
-260 HTVTKRWFDQ
+260 
-270 SVARRA
+270 A

-287 ASNTPNTV
+287 GSNTLSTV
-295 RMTHQRS
+295 RMTNQHS
-302 LEKGMKNLQ
+302 LEKGIRNLQ
-311 GLCSSAVTSNGQ
+311 GLSSLATASNAEP
-323 SVFCSRAADSD
+323 VFCSRVADSD
-334 LEATLSQNMSATSP
+334 LEATLSQNMSATSS
-348 YVSDTK
+348 YVPVFTK
-354 EEEKSPAENPKSDYS
+354 EPENSPAEYPKSDYS
-369 APVSTKDEDSGAL
+369 APVSTKGEKSGAS
-382 TEQEKNGCEGGVADD
+382 TEQENNGCDGVVADD
-397 SQTDDNDLYLAD
+397 SETDDNDLYLAD

-435 RYMSFGEKLT
+435 RYMSFSEKLT

-481 RENKEVPVLRKHIA
+481 HENKEVPVLRKHIA

-509 RATISTSMKRQGK
+509 GAAITTTMKRQGK
-522 SQVHTMSSDEHAWR
+522 SYVHPMSSDEQAWR
-536 STDSGCAMPSNKSR
+536 SRDSRCAMPSYENK
-550 ELENMNDIRTS
+550 ELENMNDVRTS
-561 LRESR
+561 LGENG
-566 VQHQPYTSNGKD
+566 VQHQPYASNGK
-578 ELKILNESSCA
+578 EEFKIPNESSCA
-589 VNGGKPSSTVFKGRR
+589 VNGRKPSSVFEGRQ

-610 FPADRRAEIIEWV
+610 FPADRRAEIVEWV
-623 KQGGGVVVEDQDKTI
+623 NQGGGVVVKDQNDTN

-648 LRSEKDGAAAT
+648 LCSEKAGAATT

-673 CLLDVGS
+673 CLLDVGN

-695 FQSFC
+695 FKSFRL
-700 VCVSQYDEKER
+700 CVSQYDEKER

-737 CKFTSG
+737 CKFTDG

-754 QPATCEWIYE
+754 QPVTCEWIYE
-764 CIRQNKVVSADPF
+764 CINQNKIVSADPF

-794 SQFPTQAFRMIS
+794 SQFPTQAFGMIS

-811 QPQTLAQELINVR
+811 QPQTQPPQELVNVR

-834 KIEMKYSSKLN
+834 KEEKKYSSRWN

-855 PNCSLSCSPKENN
+855 PKCSLPCSPKKSN
-868 AFCGANPPEK
+868 AFCGASPPEK
-878 NLTGSTNVGS
+878 NLTGSTNEGS
-888 SIVPDVAAAIEDLL
+888 SAVPDVAAAIEDLL

-929 NLAQGHGDGH
+929 NLAQAHGDHH

-953 KEDETQSHS
+953 KEDETHSHS

-1000 TRSSGMS
+1000 TRSSGLT

>member
-1 MMTTKVFTGA
+1 MMTTKVFNGA
-11 NVFMSKNLVPP
+11 NVFMSRNLVPP

-38 VFLCCDPSRNALNDY
+38 VLLCCDPSRNAPTDY

-79 VLSCAKEQRQL
+79 VLSCAKEQRPL
-90 PQQEFTC
+90 PQQGFTC

-111 EKDEKVEIGKLVIAM
+111 EMDEKVEIGKLVIAM
-126 GGILH
+126 GGVLQ

-146 LAAKYKWAVNILK
+146 LAAKYKWAYNILK
-159 KPVVTIN
+159 KPIVTIN

-176 LVPQESFKVLPFSGL
+176 LVPQESFKILPFSGL
-191 TICVSRIP
+191 TISVTRVP
-199 ADERKE
+199 ADERKD
-205 MERIILQNGGKYS
+205 MEKIILQNGGKYS
-218 PELTKKCS
+218 PELTRKCS
-226 HLICDIS
+226 HLICDV
-233 FLQSFC
+233 
-239 KRIFFSPEG
+239 PEG
-248 DKYKVAT
+248 DKFKVAK
-255 RWGHI
+255 RWGCI
-260 HTVTKRWFDQ
+260 HTVTKRWFEQ

-287 ASNTPNTV
+287 GSNTLSTV
-295 RMTHQRS
+295 RMTNQHS
-302 LEKGMKNLQ
+302 LEKGIRNIQ
-311 GLCSSAVTSNGQ
+311 GLSSLATASNAEP
-323 SVFCSRAADSD
+323 VFCSRVADSD
-334 LEATLSQNMSATSP
+334 LEATLSQNMSATSS
-348 YVSDTK
+348 YVPVFTK
-354 EEEKSPAENPKSDYS
+354 EPENSPAEYPKSDYS
-369 APVSTKDEDSGAL
+369 APVSTKGEKSGAS
-382 TEQEKNGCEGGVADD
+382 TEQENNGCDGVVADD
-397 SQTDDNDLYLAD
+397 SETDDNDLYLAD

-435 RYMSFGEKLT
+435 RYMSFSEKLT

-509 RATISTSMKRQGK
+509 GAAITTTMKRQGK
-522 SQVHTMSSDEHAWR
+522 SYVHPMSSDEQAWR
-536 STDSGCAMPSNKSR
+536 SRDSRCAMPSYENK
-550 ELENMNDIRTS
+550 ELENMNDVRTS
-561 LRESR
+561 LGENG
-566 VQHQPYTSNGKD
+566 VQHQPYASNGKE
-578 ELKILNESSCA
+578 ELKIPNESSCA
-589 VNGGKPSSTVFKGRR
+589 VNGRKPSSVFEGRQ

-610 FPADRRAEIIEWV
+610 FPADRRAEIVEWV
-623 KQGGGVVVEDQDKTI
+623 NQGGGVVVKDQNDTN

-648 LRSEKDGAAAT
+648 LRSEKAGAATT

-673 CLLDVGS
+673 CLLDVGN

-695 FQSFC
+695 FKSFRL
-700 VCVSQYDEKER
+700 CVSQYDEKER

-737 CKFTSG
+737 CKFTDG

-754 QPATCEWIYE
+754 QPVTCEWIYE
-764 CIRQNKVVSADPF
+764 CINQNKIVSADPF

-794 SQFPTQAFRMIS
+794 SQFPTQAFGMIS

-811 QPQTLAQELINVR
+811 QPQTQPPQELVNVR

-834 KIEMKYSSKLN
+834 KEEKKYSSRWN

-855 PNCSLSCSPKENN
+855 PKCSLPCSPKESN
-868 AFCGANPPEK
+868 AFCGASPPEK
-878 NLTGSTNVGS
+878 NLTGSTNEGS
-888 SIVPDVAAAIEDLL
+888 SAVPDVAAAIEDLL

-929 NLAQGHGDGH
+929 NLAQAHGDHH

-953 KEDETQSHS
+953 KEDETHSHS

-1000 TRSSGMS
+1000 TRSSGLT